1 MSNPAKDLTT
11 WTTIAWMET
20 QAIRN
25 EARTGTNVAFAAR
38 PLTDLEHAAG
48 TRFGDLDKITTN
60 ATARLTPLIEDLY
73 LVATTA
79 LVADALANLQG
90 DDDTIDVAA
99 LVALLLLLLGD
110 RPAKVTEAEEDAA
123 RRIEKELDDVF
134 AAGASTYYDDLDHQ
148 GVPVTSYDTPDT
160 PTALLALAA
169 AAAAHPFTRI
179 VQRLITEYQSPK
191 NTVRGTVPVDEITAF
206 IADTPQAG
214 SVDQLN
220 QATQTALA
228 EGRAAAAEQAQ
239 EVVVCWVASEVMD
252 NSSCSSCKQIDETV
266 FWTWEEARAA
276 YPTGTYKNCA
286 GGQRCRGQL
295 VPLTETIAPDKDA
308 AP

>member
-1 MSNPAKDLTT
+1 MTNPAKNLTT

-25 EARTGTNVAFAAR
+25 EARTGTNVTFAAR

-48 TRFGDLDKITTN
+48 TRFGDLDKITAS
-60 ATARLTPLIEDLY
+60 ATARLTPLIADLY

-99 LVALLLLLLGD
+99 LIALLLLLLGT
-110 RPAKVTEAEEDAA
+110 RPAKVTQAEEDAA
-123 RRIEKELDDVF
+123 RRIETELDDVF
-134 AAGASTYYDDLDHQ
+134 NAGAATYYDDLDHQ
-148 GVPVTSYDTPDT
+148 GVPVNGYDTPAT
-160 PTALLALAA
+160 PAALIALAA

-179 VQRLITEYQSPK
+179 VQRLITEYQAPK
-191 NTVRGTVPVDEITAF
+191 NTVRGTIPVEEVTAF

-214 SVDQLN
+214 SIDQVN

-228 EGRAAAAEQAQ
+228 EGRAAAAEQTQ
-239 EVVVCWVASEVMD
+239 EVVVAWACSEVLD
-252 NSSCSSCKQIDETV
+252 GATCKACAAIDETI
-266 FWTWEEARAA
+266 FWTWDDARAA

-295 VPLTETIAPDKDA
+295 VPLTETIAPNKDA